1 MIAGGKWMLAVCV
14 GSALVVMGGS
24 SAVADVS
31 LHGKT
36 VTVYVG
42 NGLGGGGDSYA
53 RIFLPYLTKQLPGEP
68 TMVVRNMPG
77 GGGIQAVQTLYNV
90 APGDGTA
97 IGSTPPGP
105 IKEPFLGTVGAVN
118 YDLRKFHW
126 IGNLASS
133 ITACSVWHGS
143 QVKSIEDA
151 KARTVTIAST
161 GSQSSPTTNSLFV
174 NSLLGTKFNPIAG
187 YDGGTSLLAIE
198 RGEADGTCVS
208 LGSLR
213 TTRPDW
219 LSEGKLRV
227 IIQVSSA
234 KDPDFPDA
242 PRLSDYLKT
251 EADRQALAF
260 FTAPDDIQYPYMLP
274 PGASEEIVTLYRQ
287 AFDAAVKG
295 PAYLAEAKQRRQ
307 EIMPH
312 SGVEVQKI
320 IAAMY
325 DTPKSV
331 IDRVIQ
337 ATTPVGRSEK

>member
-1 MIAGGKWMLAVCV
+1 MIRATIL
-14 GSALVVMGGS
+14 SAIGFLT
-24 SAVADVS
+24 AFPAFAQPS

-53 RIFLPYLTKQLPGEP
+53 RIFLPYLARQLPGEP
-68 TMVVRNMPG
+68 AMVVRNMPG

-97 IGSTPPGP
+97 LGSTPPGP

-133 ITACSVWHGS
+133 ITACSVWHAS
-143 QVKSIEDA
+143 PVKSLEDA
-151 KARTVTIAST
+151 KTQTVTIAST

-219 LSEGKLRV
+219 LRDGKLRV

-234 KDPDFPDA
+234 KDPDFPDS
-242 PRLSDYLKT
+242 PRLSDFLKT
-251 EADRQALAF
+251 DADRQALDF
-260 FTAPDDIQYPYMLP
+260 FSAPDDIQYPYMLP
-274 PGASEEIVTLYRQ
+274 PGASAEIVTLYRK
-287 AFDAAVKG
+287 AFDAAVRE
-295 PAYLAEAKQRRQ
+295 PTYLAEAKQRRQ
-307 EIMPH
+307 EIVPH
-312 SGVEVQKI
+312 AGIEVQRI

-325 DTPKSV
+325 ETPKNV
-331 IDRVIQ
+331 VDRVIQ
-337 ATTPVGRSEK
+337 ATTPIGRSEK

>member
-1 MIAGGKWMLAVCV
+1 MTRLHAALLGAAAV
-14 GSALVVMGGS
+14 LT
-24 SAVADVS
+24 AVPAFAQPS
-31 LHGKT
+31 FQGKT

-42 NGLGGGGDSYA
+42 NGTGGGGDSYA
-53 RIFLPYLTKQLPGEP
+53 RVFLPYLSKKLPGEP
-68 TMVVRNMPG
+68 AMVVRNMPG
-77 GGGIQAVQTLYNV
+77 GGGVQAVQTLYNV
-90 APGDGTA
+90 APRDGTA

-105 IKEPFLGTVGAVN
+105 IKEPFLGTVGAVH
-118 YDLRKFHW
+118 YDLRKFYW

-143 QVKSIEDA
+143 PVKSIEDA
-151 KARTVTIAST
+151 KTREVTIAAT
-161 GSQSSPTTNSLFV
+161 GAQSSPTTNALFV
-174 NSLLGTKFNPIAG
+174 NSLLGTKFNPISG

-219 LSEGKLRV
+219 LRDGKLRV

-234 KDPDFPDA
+234 TDPAVPDA
-242 PRLSDYLKT
+242 PRLSQFLKND
-251 EADRQALAF
+251 ADRQALAF

-274 PGASEEIVTLYRQ
+274 PGASAEIVALYRE
-287 AFDAAVKG
+287 AFDSAVKD
-295 PAYLAEAKQRRQ
+295 PTYLAEAKQRRQ
-307 EIMPH
+307 EIVSH
-312 SGVEVQKI
+312 TGAEVQAI

-325 DTPKSV
+325 DTPKDV
-331 IDRVIQ
+331 IDRVIR

>member
-1 MIAGGKWMLAVCV
+1 MRFPSVLLCAVGVLA
-14 GSALVVMGGS
+14 ALPAHAQS
-24 SAVADVS
+24 S

-53 RIFLPYLTKQLPGEP
+53 RTFLPYLAKRLPGEP
-68 TMVVRNMPG
+68 AMVVRNMPG

-97 IGSTPPGP
+97 LGSTPPGP
-105 IKEPFLGTVGAVN
+105 IKEPFLGTIGAVN

-126 IGNLASS
+126 VGNLASS
-133 ITACSVWHGS
+133 ITACSVWHRS
-143 QVKSIEDA
+143 PVKTLDDA

-161 GSQSSPTTNSLFV
+161 GAQSSPTTNALFV
-174 NSLLGTKFNPIAG
+174 NSLLGTKFNPISG

-219 LSEGKLRV
+219 LREGKIRV

-234 KDPDFPDA
+234 KDPAFPDA
-242 PRLSDYLKT
+242 PRVSDFLKT
-251 EADRQALAF
+251 DADRQALDF
-260 FTAPDDIQYPYMLP
+260 FTAPDNIQYPYMLP
-274 PGASEEIVTLYRQ
+274 PGASAPMVELYRK
-287 AFDAAVKG
+287 AFDAAVKD
-295 PAYLAEAKQRRQ
+295 PTYLAEAKQRRQ
-307 EIMPH
+307 EIVAH
-312 SGVEVQKI
+312 TGADVQKI
-320 IAAMY
+320 IAGMY
-325 DTPKSV
+325 ATPKSV

-337 ATTPVGRSEK
+337 ATTPAARSEK

>member
-1 MIAGGKWMLAVCV
+1 MNPATTLLGAIGALTALS
-14 GSALVVMGGS
+14 GSLCAQ
-24 SAVADVS
+24 S

-53 RIFLPYLTKQLPGEP
+53 RTFLPYLAKYLPGEP
-68 TMVVRNMPG
+68 SMVVRNMPG

-97 IGSTPPGP
+97 LGSTPPGP
-105 IKEPFLGTVGAVN
+105 IKEPFLGTIGAVN

-133 ITACSVWHGS
+133 ITACSVWYRS
-143 QVKSIEDA
+143 AVKSLDDA
-151 KARTVTIAST
+151 RKRTVTIAST
-161 GSQSSPTTNSLFV
+161 GAQSSPTTNAIFV
-174 NSLLGTKFNPIAG
+174 NSLLGTKFNPISG

-219 LSEGKLRV
+219 LREGKIRV

-234 KDPDFPDA
+234 KDPAFPDA
-242 PRLSDYLKT
+242 PRVSDFLKS
-251 EADRQALAF
+251 EADRQALDF

-274 PGASEEIVTLYRQ
+274 PGASAQVVALYRK
-287 AFDAAVKG
+287 AFDTAVKD
-295 PAYLAEAKQRRQ
+295 PKYLAEAQQRRQ
-307 EIMPH
+307 EIVAH
-312 SGVEVQKI
+312 SGTEVQNI

-325 DTPKSV
+325 ATPKEV

-337 ATTPVGRSEK
+337 AITPAKRSEK

>member
-1 MIAGGKWMLAVCV
+1 MIIRMAALLGVAAVLAFP
-14 GSALVVMGGS
+14 AL
-24 SAVADVS
+24 AQPS

-53 RIFLPYLTKQLPGEP
+53 RVFLPYLAKNLPGEP
-68 TMVVRNMPG
+68 SMVVRNMPG

-97 IGSTPPGP
+97 LGSTPPGP

-126 IGNLASS
+126 VGNLASS
-133 ITACSVWHGS
+133 ITACSVWHAS
-143 QVKSIEDA
+143 PVKSLEDA
-151 KARTVTIAST
+151 MARTVTIAST

-174 NSLLGTKFNPIAG
+174 NSLIGTKFNPIAG

-219 LSEGKLRV
+219 LRDGKLRV

-242 PRLSDYLKT
+242 PRLSDFLKT
-251 EADRQALAF
+251 DADRQALDF
-260 FTAPDDIQYPYMLP
+260 FTAPDNIQYPYMLP
-274 PGASEEIVTLYRQ
+274 PGASATIVVLYRK
-287 AFDAAVKG
+287 AFEAAVKDR
-295 PAYLAEAKQRRQ
+295 AYLAEAAQRRQ
-307 EIMPH
+307 EIVPH
-312 SGVEVQKI
+312 AGAEVQRI

-325 DTPKSV
+325 GTPKGV
-331 IDRVIQ
+331 VDRVIQ

>member
-1 MIAGGKWMLAVCV
+1 MRERILLVGLAAFLSIAAP
-14 GSALVVMGGS
+14 A
-24 SAVADVS
+24 AADVS

-53 RIFLPYLTKQLPGEP
+53 RVFLPYLTKQLPGEP

-77 GGGIQAVQTLYNV
+77 GGGVQAVQTLYNV

-97 IGSTPPGP
+97 LGSTPPGP
-105 IKEPFLGTVGAVN
+105 LKEPFLATVGAVN

-143 QVKSIEDA
+143 EIKSVEDA
-151 KARTVTIAST
+151 KAKTVTIAST

-174 NSLLGTKFNPIAG
+174 NSLIGTKFNPISG

-219 LSEGKLRV
+219 LKDGKLRV

-234 KDPDFPDA
+234 KDPDFPNA
-242 PRLSDYLKT
+242 PRLSDYLT
-251 EADRQALAF
+251 SDADRQALAF

-274 PGASEEIVTLYRQ
+274 PGASAEIVTAYRK
-287 AFDAAVKG
+287 AFEAAVKD
-295 PAYLAEAKQRRQ
+295 PAYVAEANQRRQ
-307 EIMPH
+307 EVAPH
-312 SGVEVQKI
+312 TGDEVQKI

-325 DTPKSV
+325 DTPKDI
-331 IDRVIQ
+331 IDRVIK
-337 ATTPVGRSEK
+337 ATTPAKEK

>member
-1 MIAGGKWMLAVCV
+1 MTVRTALLAAIGVLTAFPAFAQ
-14 GSALVVMGGS
+14 S
-24 SAVADVS
+24 S

-53 RIFLPYLTKQLPGEP
+53 RVFLPYLSKRLPGEP
-68 TMVVRNMPG
+68 SMVVRNMPG

-97 IGSTPPGP
+97 LGSTPPGP

-126 IGNLASS
+126 VGNLASS
-133 ITACSVWHGS
+133 ITACSVWHES
-143 QVKSIEDA
+143 PVKSLADA

-219 LSEGKLRV
+219 LRDGKLRV

-234 KDPDFPDA
+234 TDPDFPNA
-242 PRLSDYLKT
+242 PRLSDFLKT
-251 EADRQALAF
+251 DADRQALDF

-274 PGASEEIVTLYRQ
+274 PGASAEIVALYRK
-287 AFDAAVKG
+287 AFDAAVRDS
-295 PAYLAEAKQRRQ
+295 AYLAEAKQRRQ
-307 EIMPH
+307 EIVPH
-312 SGVEVQKI
+312 AGAEVQKI

-331 IDRVIQ
+331 IDRVVR

>member
-1 MIAGGKWMLAVCV
+1 MRTNCAWGLLGILIA
-14 GSALVVMGGS
+14 SAES
-24 SAVADVS
+24 TASAEVS

-53 RIFLPYLTKQLPGEP
+53 RIFLPYLSKQLPGEP

-77 GGGIQAVQTLYNV
+77 GGGVQAVQTLYNV
-90 APGDGTA
+90 GAADGTA
-97 IGSTPPGP
+97 LGSTPPGP
-105 IKEPFLGTVGAVN
+105 LKEPFLKTVGEVN

-143 QVKSIEDA
+143 QIKSVEDA
-151 KARTVTIAST
+151 KAKVVTIAST

-174 NSLLGTKFNPIAG
+174 NSLIGTKFNPIAG

-219 LSEGKLRV
+219 LKDGKLRV
-227 IIQVSSA
+227 IILVSNA

-251 EADRQALAF
+251 DADRQALAF

-274 PGASEEIVTLYRQ
+274 PGASAEIVSTYRK
-287 AFDAAVKG
+287 AFDAAVAD
-295 PAYLAEAKQRRQ
+295 PAYVAEAKQRRQ
-307 EIMPH
+307 EVSAH
-312 SGVEVQKI
+312 TGEEVQKI
-320 IAAMY
+320 IGAMY
-325 DTPKSV
+325 DTPQDV
-331 IDRVIQ
+331 IARVIQ
-337 ATTPVGRSEK
+337 ATTPPGRADK